1 MNLLAGLIDS
11 DGYYDAKSKQYEI
24 AMTDKNL
31 ISQIKFLADS
41 LGFSTTMTERTSTI
55 SSIGYTTKSW
65 RVTIRGDIERI
76 PVLIERKRAVVRT
89 INKDWRVT
97 GFAIE
102 QDIEDDYYGFVLD
115 GDHQFL
121 LEDMTVTHN
130 TMYAESM
137 AEDWALKRNRVVFV
151 HYELNHGVMMDRR
164 YSRHTGLTVRQLK
177 SGMLTGIERAQ
188 VNEAHEKLRIIR
200 GGITYQHSAGWT
212 MERTV
217 ARLRQLKA
225 DGLCDVVVIDYLEK
239 NAASRR
245 QLGMFGSSV
254 YQREADNVEQIKNFA
269 EQTETAVVLLAQMS
283 KAGKQADFADVDRMA
298 MRGAGEKSEK
308 ANVVVLLHRDK
319 EDGGYSNTV
328 NVRVDKNTLGAT
340 GSFMQYMRP
349 EVFSVFDLETVI

>member
-1 MNLLAGLIDS
+1 MSAEHEVYMALFREGLRRAMAEEPTDELHTWLTEQMLRIGGAGDAGDGLLFWDDTFAFYDALLARREA
-11 DGYYDAKSKQYEI
+11 DAAVPE
-24 AMTDKNL
+24 N
-31 ISQIKFLADS
+31 
-41 LGFSTTMTERTSTI
+41 
-55 SSIGYTTKSW
+55 
-65 RVTIRGDIERI
+65 
-76 PVLIERKRAVVRT
+76 ERKTLAWPWASWNRVIDALPPGMLAV
-89 INKDWRVT
+89 I
-97 GFAIE
+97 AAP
-102 QDIEDDYYGFVLD
+102 D
-115 GDHQFL
+115 GAGK
-121 LEDMTVTHN
+121 

-177 SGMLTGIERAQ
+177 SGTLTGIERAQ

-340 GSFMQYMRP
+340 GSFIQWMRP
-349 EVFSVFDLETVI
+349 EIFSVFDVETLPAR